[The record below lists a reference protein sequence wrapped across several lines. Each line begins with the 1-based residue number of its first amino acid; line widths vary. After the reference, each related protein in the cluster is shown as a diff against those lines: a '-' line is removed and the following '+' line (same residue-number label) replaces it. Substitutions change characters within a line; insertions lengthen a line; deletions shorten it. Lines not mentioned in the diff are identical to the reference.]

1 MNLYIFLY
9 DGRKEGKQIII
20 IRERENSS
28 TFHIIFIAP
37 CFNFPIPLSLSISR
51 VLSNFVLWNFPNL
64 SKCVSLTTDISREN
78 FLFLFYIQHTPIHRF
93 QIFFSFSPSVC
104 ICEKS
109 FLKFFFSLFSFFL
122 CERKKKNLRK
132 NYIKK
137 IFECVYSLCDAHTF
151 TKKIQ
156 LFHYSTVN
164 TSGFV

>member
-78 FLFLFYIQHTPIHRF
+78 F
-93 QIFFSFSPSVC
+93 
-104 ICEKS
+104 
-109 FLKFFFSLFSFFL
+109 FSFFIFSTHQYTGFKYFFL
-122 CERKKKNLRK
+122 SPPRCVYAKSPFLNFFSHFFPFSFANERKKIYAKIISKKSLNACIVFAMRTRSRRK
-132 NYIKK
+132 SN
-137 IFECVYSLCDAHTF
+137 
-151 TKKIQ
+151 
-156 LFHYSTVN
+156 YSTIPQ
-164 TSGFV
+164 